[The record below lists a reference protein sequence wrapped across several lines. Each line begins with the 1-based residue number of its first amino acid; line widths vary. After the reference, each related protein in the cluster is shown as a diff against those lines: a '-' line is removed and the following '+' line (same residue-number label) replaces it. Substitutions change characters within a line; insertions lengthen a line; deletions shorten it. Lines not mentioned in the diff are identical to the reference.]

1 MRLLLDTHILLWAL
15 GQPRKLSKLVRQQ
28 IEDAENEVF
37 YSPASIWEIAIKNTL
52 GRSDFR
58 AEPEAVVHALHES
71 GFAELPI
78 RAHHAVAMVALPAI
92 HKDPFDRML
101 IAQARSEPMVLL
113 TRDRVLT
120 AYPATIQL
128 VP

>member
-15 GQPRKLSKLVRQQ
+15 GDPRKLSKPVRQQ
-28 IEDAENEVF
+28 IEDTENEVF

-52 GRSDFR
+52 GRSDFH
-58 AEPEAVVHALHES
+58 AEPAAIVTALRAS
-71 GFAELPI
+71 GFVELPI
-78 RAHHAVAMVALPAI
+78 RSRHAVEAAALPAL

-113 TRDRVLT
+113 TRDSFL
-120 AYPATIQL
+120 AEYPVTVQL